1 MTENK
6 TQINS
11 KHKDRLFRFIF
22 GSPERREYTLSLYN
36 ALNGSSYTDQDD
48 FEFTT
53 IDDVIYMG
61 MKNDISFMIGTEM
74 PLYEHQSTY
83 NPNMPV
89 RGLMYYGR
97 LYDQWFSMNHKN
109 RFGKNLIKIPTPQ
122 YVVFYN
128 GIDQH
133 EDREILKL
141 SDAFMSED
149 KPDGYEWTA
158 IMINVNEGHNKE
170 LLDNCKILQE
180 YAAFI
185 NLVRKYIRIYGKKV
199 GIDKAVDECIMN
211 DILKDILVKNKSEV
225 VGMCL
230 TEYDEVEQRQF
241 DREEGRLKRRLEGRL
256 EGREE
261 GEELKLIK
269 QICKKIVK
277 KKTPEEI
284 AEDLDE
290 DYSEIKIIYD
300 EALKHAP
307 EYEAQDIYSA
317 LHDGI

>member
-1 MTENK
+1 MLCEHKFVKNRDIHKDGELHMTENK

-11 KHKDRLFRFIF
+11 EHKDRLFRFIF
-22 GSPERREYTLSLYN
+22 GSPERR
-36 ALNGSSYTDQDD
+36 
-48 FEFTT
+48 
-53 IDDVIYMG
+53 V
-61 MKNDISFMIGTEM
+61 
-74 PLYEHQSTY
+74 
-83 NPNMPV
+83 
-89 RGLMYYGR
+89 
-97 LYDQWFSMNHKN
+97 YDQWFSMNHKN

-185 NLVRKYIRIYGKKV
+185 NLVRKYIHIYGKKA

-230 TEYDEVEQRQF
+230 TEYDEVEQREF
-241 DREEGRLKRRLEGRL
+241 DRE
-256 EGREE
+256 
-261 GEELKLIK
+261 
-269 QICKKIVK
+269 
-277 KKTPEEI
+277 
-284 AEDLDE
+284 
-290 DYSEIKIIYD
+290 
-300 EALKHAP
+300 
-307 EYEAQDIYSA
+307 
-317 LHDGI
+317 